1 MKTKIKRN
9 AAQCR
14 SCGTVLESK
23 YTHDFQTCMCG
34 KISVDGGKSY
44 IRRAGDPEAMID
56 LCEYEEEKI
65 EGTAENWESG
75 KLGRDEKFVKR
86 AEED

>member
-14 SCGTVLESK
+14 TCGTVLESK
-23 YTHDFQTCMCG
+23 YRHDFQTCICG
-34 KISVDGGKSY
+34 KISVDGGKDY
-44 IRRAGDPEAMID
+44 IRRCGNEADMID

-75 KLGRDEKFVKR
+75 KLGRDERFVKQ
-86 AEED
+86 AEEE